1 MLSHADILEAHER
14 IKGQLRRTPS
24 EHSITLSK
32 ILGAEIYIKFE
43 NLQFTAAFKER
54 GALNKLLRL
63 REEGMQGG
71 VIAMSA
77 GNHAKAVAHHA
88 TRLGIP
94 ATIVMPKFTPNIKV
108 ADTEALGARVV
119 LDGDTL
125 VEASNRAAQLAA
137 DEGLTFVHPYDD
149 PDVIAGR

>member
-88 TRLGIP
+88 TRRSVCLSCGKSIEEYQ
-94 ATIVMPKFTPNIKV
+94 ATSYLPSDEKRRCTK
-108 ADTEALGARVV
+108 TQRRVRR
-119 LDGDTL
+119 
-125 VEASNRAAQLAA
+125 S
-137 DEGLTFVHPYDD
+137 P
-149 PDVIAGR
+149 